1 MSADETMKSDDLAF
15 VGDLELPIEF
25 PTTYFPCV
33 IEQYRQDLI
42 SHTAV
47 RGDFAAAGML
57 AALSVGVGNSVAGRL
72 GTKRFV
78 PTSLYLLMVGPPGSG
93 KSPALSNTLEAI
105 RREQAARVQAALQ
118 PILGYRQHQAVD
130 MTAGILADAMGLGDT
145 CGYGNDFADDDDGE
159 SVGEAV
165 RSPVRHLHLTDATI
179 PGVREA
185 LIHNPRGIV
194 VAVDE
199 AVSLFKG
206 AGKGCDRA
214 IWLELWNAESTTVSR
229 RSGKPPIIT
238 IPRCFVTLIAGTQP
252 DIFPQ
257 LRNTHGDDGLLDR
270 LMIFGDR
277 NDGWPKYSHCNTNA
291 TLAAAYNGVIDR
303 LLQHRDDGSA
313 QTTGAA
319 TVLPISEA
327 CSKVFEDCHN
337 HITAVFDRARASLRY
352 GGLITKTVAN
362 ATRLAVLR
370 SCSRWAA
377 ESPAAVLSP
386 TEVTEADAVEACKVA
401 LFSLSRAL
409 LWRPELVG
417 SAPPAIAAR
426 PSGMPVSD
434 APAGTGT
441 AIPGGLPAAILD
453 YVSRRGINEVEVRK
467 LRSCG
472 SFGSATTVQ
481 LRAACDA
488 LVDAGRGR
496 WLDTRKRL
504 FGLLGDGF
512 GTEGGAR

>member
-1 MSADETMKSDDLAF
+1 M
-15 VGDLELPIEF
+15 
-25 PTTYFPCV
+25 TT
-33 IEQYRQDLI
+33 
-42 SHTAV
+42 TATP
-47 RGDFAAAGML
+47 L
-57 AALSVGVGNSVAGRL
+57 
-72 GTKRFV
+72 
-78 PTSLYLLMVGPPGSG
+78 
-93 KSPALSNTLEAI
+93 
-105 RREQAARVQAALQ
+105 
-118 PILGYRQHQAVD
+118 
-130 MTAGILADAMGLGDT
+130 
-145 CGYGNDFADDDDGE
+145 
-159 SVGEAV
+159 GEAV
-165 RSPVRHLHLTDATI
+165 RAPVRHLHLTDATI

-252 DIFPQ
+252 EIFPQ

-313 QTTGAA
+313 QATGAV

-327 CSKVFEDCHN
+327 CSNVFEECHN

-370 SCSRWAA
+370 ACSRWAA

-434 APAGTGT
+434 APAGTVT
-441 AIPGGLPAAILD
+441 AVPEGLPAAILD
-453 YVSRRGINEVEVRK
+453 YMSRRGINEVEVRK

-472 SFGSATTVQ
+472 SFGSASTVQ

-488 LVDAGRGR
+488 LIDAGRGR
-496 WLDTRKRL
+496 WRDTRKRL
-504 FGLLGDGF
+504 FGLLGDGL
-512 GTEGGAR
+512 GTVGGA